1 VDVKGLKSNENEQRA
16 VDQRWQSA
24 RPDRLASTQTDRER
38 SVPTHYEVLGVDPG
52 ADTETIRRAYVM
64 VAKATHPDRRR
75 SDDPERVA
83 RAEEHIRLAN
93 AAWNVLRDPERRAEY
108 DRSLRPEP
116 VVGTEPVGQPSAPRG
131 TWAPTP
137 RPAPPSGHV
146 VPASQASLWR
156 YTPIVVVL
164 VVLLGILVASAYA
177 TSRDATSPSDTLARS
192 QVPAVDECVLVA
204 FLAGGRAPV
213 PVTCGTQG
221 SFRVVSLVDTPRP
234 CPSGTE
240 QLPLPDQKT
249 TLCLVPS
256 A

>member
-1 VDVKGLKSNENEQRA
+1 MA
-16 VDQRWQSA
+16 
-24 RPDRLASTQTDRER
+24 
-38 SVPTHYEVLGVDPG
+38 THYEVLGVDPG
-52 ADTETIRRAYVM
+52 ADNETIRRAYVM

-93 AAWNVLRDPERRAEY
+93 AAWNVLRDPARRAEY
-108 DRSLRPEP
+108 DHSLRREPE
-116 VVGTEPVGQPSAPRG
+116 VTSSAPPASTG
-131 TWAPTP
+131 TGPGDGGSAD
-137 RPAPPSGHV
+137 RPVPPSGHA
-146 VPASQASLWR
+146 VPAGQAGVWR
-156 YTPIVVVL
+156 FAPIVVVL
-164 VVLLGILVASAYA
+164 VVLLGILVVSAYA
-177 TSRDATSPSDTLARS
+177 TSRDATGPTDTLARS

-221 SFRVVSLVDTPRP
+221 SYRVLSIVDTPRP
-234 CPSGTE
+234 CPSGSE
-240 QLPLPDQKT
+240 QLPLSDQKT